1 MAKKKSGKEEIPAE
15 RLVTVERELPN
26 PFDGKRIYCVVAD
39 TVQHP
44 LERAKAEF
52 TDRFPVPLT
61 YRRTPDTR
69 TIAQIAGR
77 AMAQGEHAVSKARFS
92 MVRDEVFRAVRA
104 AKARGSADIWFRGHR
119 IMFFHEVTTIN
130 LAARDS
136 FELYHV
142 LHLLQDK
149 GIPVHAFRDTNP
161 AVYGEGKVLTAIA
174 TEPIDPALTVGILDY
189 LPLWYRPESA
199 PKPSV
204 GTAADLK

>member
-1 MAKKKSGKEEIPAE
+1 MAKKKSKGTQEIPKE
-15 RLVTVERELPN
+15 NLVTVERELLN

-44 LERAKAEF
+44 LEF
-52 TDRFPVPLT
+52 TGEYSGPLT
-61 YRRTPDTR
+61 PRRTPDTR
-69 TIAQIAGR
+69 TVAQVAGR
-77 AMAQGEHAVSKARFS
+77 AMAQGEHAVSKVRFH
-92 MVRDEVFRAVRA
+92 MVRAEVLRALRV
-104 AKARGSADIWFRGHR
+104 AKASKSKEVWFLGHHF
-119 IMFFHEVTTIN
+119 MFFHEVTTIN

-142 LHLLQDK
+142 LRLLRAK
-149 GIPVHAFRDTNP
+149 GVPVHSFRDTNP

-174 TEPIDPALTVGILDY
+174 TEPIDPAAVDGILDY
-189 LPLWYRPESA
+189 LPLWYRPENA